1 MMLSFAVA
9 LVGATLV
16 RELPEDD
23 KWGRY
28 AGTCLM
34 GANSASFPLLMS
46 MVSGNIGGFTKKTTV
61 NALVC
66 TPITRILKL
75 AGNCVDQSFY
85 HIAEL
90 YRLLCR

>member
-1 MMLSFAVA
+1 MMLTFAVA
-9 LVGATLV
+9 LVGAALV
-16 RELPEDD
+16 RQLPAHE

-61 NALVC
+61 NALVS
-66 TPITRILKL
+66 
-75 AGNCVDQSFY
+75 Q
-85 HIAEL
+85 
-90 YRLLCR
+90 

>member
-1 MMLSFAVA
+1 MMLTFAVA
-9 LVGATLV
+9 LVGAALV
-16 RELPEDD
+16 RQLPEHD

-61 NALVC
+61 NAMVS
-66 TPITRILKL
+66 RFL
-75 AGNCVDQSFY
+75 ASYYFKGLFCSNSGT
-85 HIAEL
+85 EL
-90 YRLLCR
+90 YSVLRR

>member
-9 LVGATLV
+9 LIGAALV
-16 RELPEDD
+16 RELPEHD

-46 MVSGNIGGFTKKTTV
+46 MVSSNVGGFTKKTTV
-61 NALVC
+61 NAIVC
-66 TPITRILKL
+66 TVFFLPLKL
-75 AGNCVDQSFY
+75 LGTLA
-85 HIAEL
+85 
-90 YRLLCR
+90 

>member
-1 MMLSFAVA
+1 MLTFAVA
-9 LVGATLV
+9 LVGAALV
-16 RELPEDD
+16 RQLPEHD

-61 NALVC
+61 NAMVSRSLV
-66 TPITRILKL
+66 
-75 AGNCVDQSFY
+75 FY
-85 HIAEL
+85 
-90 YRLLCR
+90 YYKGLLCSNMTTEFYCVLRR